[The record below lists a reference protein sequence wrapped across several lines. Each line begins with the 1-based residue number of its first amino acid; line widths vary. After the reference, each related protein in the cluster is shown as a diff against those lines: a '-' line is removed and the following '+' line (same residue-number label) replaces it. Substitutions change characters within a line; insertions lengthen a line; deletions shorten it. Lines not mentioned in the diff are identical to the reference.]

1 MIGLDVFD
9 LDGTLLDTPRAIV
22 TAFATTFEY
31 LGLEERDPREIRAT
45 VGRPLEDAFA
55 LLLGTERDSPLVG
68 RAVGQ
73 YQRVYRE
80 RIVPKAAGLLFP
92 GVDKGLRMLARRGHR
107 LAVATNKYTES
118 ANALLSGA
126 GIRERFALIVGADAV
141 TRPKPDAEA
150 ALLISKA
157 LGVGPAQAV
166 VVGDTTHDLE
176 MARNAGMRSVA
187 VTYGVHAAGQL
198 MAAEPTW
205 LADSF
210 DAVVDHLLQVR

>member
-1 MIGLDVFD
+1 MTGLVAFD

-22 TAFATTFEY
+22 TAFAATLDC
-31 LGLEERDPREIRAT
+31 LGLPERDPQEIRAT

-55 LLLGTERDSPLVG
+55 QLLGAERDDPLVE

-73 YQRVYRE
+73 YQRLYRE

-92 GVDKGLRMLARRGHR
+92 GVDQGLALLARHGHR
-107 LAVATNKYTES
+107 LAVATNKYTRS
-118 ANALLSGA
+118 AKALLDAA
-126 GIRERFALIVGADAV
+126 GIRERFAMIVGADAV
-141 TRPKPDAEA
+141 TKPKPDAEA
-150 ALLISKA
+150 ALLISRV

-166 VVGDTTHDLE
+166 VVGDTTHDLG

-187 VTYGVHAAGQL
+187 VTYGVHATAQL
-198 MAAEPTW
+198 KAAEPTW

-210 DAVVDHLLQVR
+210 DAAVDCILQAR